1 MEQLKKGVPRPCS
14 VWGKFFSVKF
24 KAELNQGP
32 LMRFSSLLVRIGIV
46 EINNKKE
53 VVEWTRF
60 WALSEKLAHSDQASW
75 LSHVVMG
82 VEEQHQEVSGLLGV
96 CLSGTGALEG
106 VRSSTSSSPRSW

>member
-32 LMRFSSLLVRIGIV
+32 LMRFSSLLVRIDIV

-53 VVEWTRF
+53 VVEWTKF
-60 WALSEKLAHSDQASW
+60 CQALDVGHGMRSW
-75 LSHVVMG
+75 VPR
-82 VEEQHQEVSGLLGV
+82 
-96 CLSGTGALEG
+96 CC
-106 VRSSTSSSPRSW
+106 SSPVAGQCPVGMLAKEHRSNISGVQLLVAYQAQG